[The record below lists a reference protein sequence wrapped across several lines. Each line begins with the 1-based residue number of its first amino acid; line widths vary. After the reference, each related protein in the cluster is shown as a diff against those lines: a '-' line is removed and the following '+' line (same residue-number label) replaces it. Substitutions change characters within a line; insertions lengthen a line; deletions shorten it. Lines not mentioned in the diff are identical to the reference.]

1 MSEEVEVVA
10 IIQAKPGHEGAL
22 EAAGKACITP
32 TRAEAGCI
40 SYVLTTDPTKAGKL
54 VFIETWQSKAALDAH
69 MQTPHLQAFVAAVE
83 ENADG
88 GIDLNVL
95 KKIA

>member
-1 MSEEVEVVA
+1 MSDEIEVVA
-10 IIQAKPGHEGAL
+10 IIQAKSGHEEAL
-22 EAAGKACITP
+22 EAAAKACITP
-32 TRAEAGCI
+32 TRAETGCI
-40 SYVLTTDPTKAGKL
+40 SYILTTDPTKAGKL

-69 MQTPHLQAFVAAVE
+69 MQTPHLQRFVAEVGE
-83 ENADG
+83 LADG